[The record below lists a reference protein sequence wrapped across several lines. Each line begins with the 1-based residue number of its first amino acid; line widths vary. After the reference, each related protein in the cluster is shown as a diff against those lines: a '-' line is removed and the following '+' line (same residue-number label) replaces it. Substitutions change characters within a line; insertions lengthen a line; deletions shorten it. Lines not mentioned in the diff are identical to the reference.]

1 MFTLLK
7 NLSLLLIFGY
17 VAQLEKIDT
26 WIDPMMSSPV
36 RVTSDGILRL
46 LCLNDR
52 RLLYR
57 LRRVPEYILDVLEIC
72 LAFAFPRSCR
82 MLRAFLLALI

>member
-7 NLSLLLIFGY
+7 NLSLLLIFGD

-26 WIDPMMSSPV
+26 WIDSMMSSPV
-36 RVTSDGILRL
+36 RVTSDRVLRL

-52 RLLYR
+52 
-57 LRRVPEYILDVLEIC
+57 
-72 LAFAFPRSCR
+72 
-82 MLRAFLLALI
+82 

>member
-7 NLSLLLIFGY
+7 NLSLLLSFGD

-26 WIDPMMSSPV
+26 WIHSMMSSPV
-36 RVTSDGILRL
+36 RVTSDRVLRL

-57 LRRVPEYILDVLEIC
+57 LRCVPKYILDVLEIC
-72 LAFAFPRSCR
+72 LAIAFPRPSR